1 MSCCTPNST
10 SGYPWW
16 VPSVAPEYLLNLN
29 PFLLSLLDPVLK
41 HLLCKE
47 VPSRMDIAL
56 FMSVIVYTNIQAQA
70 EVTLG
75 HWLGTGVCLTA
86 YRDAI
91 PEMLGGSA
99 CLEDTAV
106 LLNIPALPDTLASVT
121 ILPAPLIVPID
132 TTATPQ
138 NNPYTWLLHLSM

>member
-1 MSCCTPNST
+1 
-10 SGYPWW
+10 
-16 VPSVAPEYLLNLN
+16 
-29 PFLLSLLDPVLK
+29 
-41 HLLCKE
+41 
-47 VPSRMDIAL
+47 MDIAL

-86 YRDAI
+86 YRGAI
-91 PEMLGGSA
+91 PEMLGGAA

-121 ILPAPLIVPID
+121 ILPAPPIVPID
-132 TTATPQ
+132 TTAPPKIIPTHG
-138 NNPYTWLLHLSM
+138 Y